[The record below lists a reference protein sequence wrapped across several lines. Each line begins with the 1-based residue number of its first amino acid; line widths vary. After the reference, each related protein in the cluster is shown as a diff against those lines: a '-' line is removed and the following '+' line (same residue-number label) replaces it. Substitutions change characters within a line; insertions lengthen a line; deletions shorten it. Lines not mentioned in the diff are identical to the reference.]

1 MDKKEPEKRIAISEI
16 KAEINELDQRPK
28 ANDNLE

>member
-16 KAEINELDQRPK
+16 KAEMIELDQLPK
-28 ANDNLE
+28 ANDNSE